1 METTD
6 TVNDIVAGAGMF
18 VSGGLADFLIRYG
31 LNLLMIVT
39 LVRFIYYPRH
49 KNKDFL
55 FTFFLFN
62 TVNFLICFLL
72 SSLKL
77 KLGFAFGLFAI
88 FSILR
93 YRTVSVPIREMGYF
107 FICVTIGIINA
118 LADINGSLND
128 FITISQAKGFFSA
141 LHDMDHSLFVLLI
154 ADAMILGM
162 IVILDRQLS
171 LEHEN
176 WKEVVYERIDL
187 IKPDRR
193 AEMIEDLKNRTGLP
207 VHRVEIMK
215 IDFLR
220 DIARIRAFYLS
231 AENETSSLGTGED
244 DD

>member
-1 METTD
+1 METTE
-6 TVNDIVAGAGMF
+6 TINEVISTGLFA
-18 VSGGLADFLIRYG
+18 SGTLWDFILRYS
-31 LNLLMIVT
+31 LNLVMIIV

-55 FTFFLFN
+55 FTFMLFN

-77 KLGFAFGLFAI
+77 KIGFAFGLFAI

-118 LADINGSLND
+118 LADINTSLNQ
-128 FITISQAKGFFSA
+128 FVEINKQKGFFTA
-141 LHDMDHSLFVLLI
+141 IVEMDHSLFILLI
-154 ADAMILGM
+154 ADILILAMIY
-162 IVILDRQLS
+162 VLDRQLS

-176 WKEVVYERIDL
+176 WKDIVYERIDL
-187 IKPDRR
+187 IKPENRGQMLD
-193 AEMIEDLKNRTGLP
+193 DLRNRTGLP
-207 VHRVEIMK
+207 VHRVELIK

-220 DIARIRAFYLS
+220 DIARVRAFYYS
-231 AENETSSLGTGED
+231 MENEMSSYGTADSD
-244 DD
+244 D